1 MKKTVIVLLY
11 DIETGMYYTRQEF
24 EEKFSSMTVGEKI
37 ARFYS
42 CVKTV
47 IKEEK

>member
-1 MKKTVIVLLY
+1 MKKIIIVLLY
-11 DIETGMYYTRQEF
+11 DIETGMYYTRKEF
-24 EEKFSSMTVGEKI
+24 EEKFSSMPMEEKI

-47 IKEEK
+47 IKEA

>member
-1 MKKTVIVLLY
+1 MKKIVVLLY
-11 DIETGMYYTRQEF
+11 DIEQGVYYTREQF
-24 EEKFSSMTVGEKI
+24 EEKFSSMSLSEKI

-47 IKEEK
+47 NKEEN

>member
-1 MKKTVIVLLY
+1 MKKIIIIVYY
-11 DIETGMYYTRQEF
+11 DIEEGKYYSRKEF
-24 EEKFSSMTVGEKI
+24 EEKFSSMPMEEKI

-47 IKEEK
+47 IKEA